1 MLKDK
6 KDDIIFYSYEEYIR
20 YMYPNTADE
29 ILNKDLS
36 ENKKYELYGK
46 KLAEK
51 LGYKKNDIFLLED
64 GQELVFE
71 AGNVKYGRTIPIKN
85 VYVDELSG
93 EELESFVLRDR
104 QKLSEAGIIII
115 LAEVDSGNGQLV
127 GSPDAI
133 VRGLTT
139 AYDIKRLNSRLMQD
153 FHKALNPRKARVTN
167 WIYIRK
173 LIGEVAERRIYKDL
187 RRRPLVLPVVIEV

>member
-1 MLKDK
+1 M
-6 KDDIIFYSYEEYIR
+6 FAYR
-20 YMYPNTADE
+20 R
-29 ILNKDLS
+29 
-36 ENKKYELYGK
+36 
-46 KLAEK
+46 LAEK
-51 LGYKKNDIFLLED
+51 LGYKKNDVLLVED
-64 GQELVFE
+64 GQELVFS
-71 AGNVKYGRTIPIKN
+71 NNDVRPGRVIPVKN

-93 EELESFVLRDR
+93 EALESFVLRDR

-115 LAEVDSGNGQLV
+115 LTEIDSNNGQLI
-127 GSPDAI
+127 GSPDVI

-153 FHKALNPRKARVTN
+153 FQKVLNPHKARVMN

-173 LIGEVAERRIYKDL
+173 LLGEVAEKRIYKDL